1 MSVTGTSNL
10 KPASSAGNTRR
21 CFQRFVKRLAPKIK
35 MNICKFALLV
45 FVLELCAGIEC
56 AYKHNWKMAGVW
68 TLYSLSN
75 LLLAFVNE

>member
-1 MSVTGTSNL
+1 MATHKS
-10 KPASSAGNTRR
+10 
-21 CFQRFVKRLAPKIK
+21 
-35 MNICKFALLV
+35 MNKVCKFALLV

>member
-1 MSVTGTSNL
+1 MRDQPTSEL
-10 KPASSAGNTRR
+10 TQGDTAHSQ
-21 CFQRFVKRLAPKIK
+21 QRFVKRLVPKNK
-35 MNICKFALLV
+35 MNICKFALAV

>member
-1 MSVTGTSNL
+1 MARKTNDYECNRNSTL
-10 KPASSAGNTRR
+10 
-21 CFQRFVKRLAPKIK
+21 K

-45 FVLELCAGIEC
+45 FALELCAGIEC

-68 TLYSLSN
+68 TLYSMSN